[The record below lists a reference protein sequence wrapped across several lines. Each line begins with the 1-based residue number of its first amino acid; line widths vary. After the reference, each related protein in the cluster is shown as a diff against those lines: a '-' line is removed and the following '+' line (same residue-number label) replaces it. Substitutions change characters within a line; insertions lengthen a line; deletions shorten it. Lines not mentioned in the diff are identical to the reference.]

1 MPYLGEARN
10 FMLEKLAEKV
20 KAVGALEAT
29 ATNVV
34 TWANSGTKILKS
46 NVAHGLTTGQ
56 LVVLT
61 AIGGTQTALVAER
74 PYYVKEVSSTEI
86 ELSQTSSFVA
96 EEWTGTIT
104 SATFVKLAEI
114 AETRAAVT
122 MAAPVKSLSEDAT
135 PVTIAATGA
144 CSYEY
149 IGFYSALTVGTL
161 YAVAKVT
168 KETLAAAGSI
178 EVKRSAL
185 DLLAVA

>member
-1 MPYLGEARN
+1 MPYLGEAKN
-10 FMLEKLAEKV
+10 FMLEKLAEKI
-20 KAVGALEAT
+20 KAVGALEVT

-34 TWANSGTKILKS
+34 TWTGATKVLKS
-46 NVAHGLTTGQ
+46 SGAHGLTTGQ

-61 AIGGTQTALVAER
+61 ALGGGTGLVVER

-96 EEWTGTIT
+96 EEWTAAVT

-122 MAAPVKSLSEDAT
+122 MAAPVKAVSEDAT
-135 PVTIAATGA
+135 PVTIAASGA

-149 IGFYSALTVGTL
+149 IGFYSAASAGTL

-178 EVKRSAL
+178 EVKRSTL
-185 DLLAVA
+185 DLLAAA